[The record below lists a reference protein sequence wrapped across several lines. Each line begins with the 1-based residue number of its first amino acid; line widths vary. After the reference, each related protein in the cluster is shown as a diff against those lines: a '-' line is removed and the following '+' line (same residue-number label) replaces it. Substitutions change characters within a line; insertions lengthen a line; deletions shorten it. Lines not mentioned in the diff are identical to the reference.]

1 MIDSQAQ
8 WIPSPFYTAGRPA
21 GNPRWLIL
29 HGTAGG
35 SSAQN
40 IAAWFQNPSAQVS
53 AHYVIGQDGKIVA
66 CVDESNWAWA
76 NGVLSTGHDPWWTA
90 NINPNWVT
98 ISIEHVKPDTS
109 NATALTTAQQASSF
123 ALIKRIC
130 QRWNIPMRAADA
142 NGGIT
147 GHYSIDPINRKDC
160 PGTYPWA
167 ALWSYLGSSTSSST
181 TTTSSGEN
189 EMLNLTDPV
198 VKDYFVAGDNGT
210 WRCKNN
216 GVILQNANLTFYRT
230 YGGPALL
237 GLPLT
242 NEYYPQAYPGTAI
255 VPCERAILCYDPA
268 RKIDKPPIGG
278 QVYLMHI
285 NNGIGQQIISQSPV
299 NDLNKQ
305 INNLK
310 TQLST
315 ANTQLEDA
323 NNKLKA
329 AEAALAEAQDTS
341 ALEGQ
346 IKTLQD
352 QAISY
357 TTQIQGLEKQIATY
371 QANLKQIAQ
380 LASVA

>member
-66 CVDESNWAWA
+66 CVDENNWAWA
-76 NGVLSTGHDPWWTA
+76 NGVLSTGHDPWWNA

-109 NATALTTAQQASSF
+109 NATALTAAQQASSF

-147 GHYSIDPINRKDC
+147 GHYSIDPVNRKDC
-160 PGTYPWA
+160 PGTYPWS

-189 EMLNLTDPV
+189 EMLNLTDPTIA
-198 VKDYFVAGDNGT
+198 KYFEQGPT
-210 WRCKNN
+210 STSWRCKSN
-216 GVILQNANLTFYRT
+216 GVVLQGANLTFFRT
-230 YGGPALL
+230 YGGIAMF
-237 GLPLT
+237 GQPLT
-242 NEYYPQAYPGTAI
+242 NEIYLAQYPNTAI
-255 VPCERAILCYDPA
+255 VPCERVILCFDPN

-285 NNGIGQQIISQSPV
+285 NNGIGQQMIAKALT
-299 NDLNKQ
+299 DELNTQ
-305 INNLK
+305 INNLNKELTTAQDNLK
-310 TQLST
+310 TAQTNLATAQAQL
-315 ANTQLEDA
+315 
-323 NNKLKA
+323 K
-329 AEAALAEAQDTS
+329 EAQDTS
-341 ALEGQ
+341 ALEAE
-346 IKTLQD
+346 ITTLQNRITTL
-352 QAISY
+352 QNALKPIY
-357 TTQIQGLEKQIATY
+357 TQLE
-371 QANLKQIAQ
+371 Q
-380 LASVA
+380 LATAS